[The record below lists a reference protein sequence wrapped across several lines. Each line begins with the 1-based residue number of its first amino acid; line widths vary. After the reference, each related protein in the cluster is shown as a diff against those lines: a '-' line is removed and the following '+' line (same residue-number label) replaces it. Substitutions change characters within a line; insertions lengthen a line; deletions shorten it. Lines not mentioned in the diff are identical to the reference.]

1 MGEIFQLGKGMR
13 ETDYYSFNLT
23 TIKNLIIAPC
33 LEEFIYRVCLINMV
47 IESGLMTPKSA
58 VYIMPLFFA
67 VSHLHHSILDY
78 FQKDTPFMRGMAI
91 ALFKLSYTEIFGI
104 YSGLVYVRTGSIWP
118 PIVLHAYCNYFGFP
132 HFLVLLSNKFRLTD
146 RIIPGVLYVLGV
158 IATWYTFDMLVPD
171 LNPWWSVN
179 PEVKQI

>member
-13 ETDYYSFNLT
+13 ETDYYSLNLT

-78 FQKDTPFMRGMAI
+78 FQKDTPFIRGMAI

-118 PIVLHAYCNYFGFP
+118 PIILHAYCNYFGFP
-132 HFLVLLSNKFRLTD
+132 NFGVLKDHSKLILRRIIIGFMYIVGVLLFFIFKN
-146 RIIPGVLYVLGV
+146 
-158 IATWYTFDMLVPD
+158 D
-171 LNPWWSVN
+171 L
-179 PEVKQI
+179 IY